1 MSDAK
6 KTRFEY
12 IMETFFKPGTQIK
25 DIKNLLQLKVDNM
38 KDFDENI
45 VAFFTEMKVD
55 KIKDLIEV
63 KFEELERKLL
73 DRKFLRETV
82 DYIMVTSKILK
93 KLVDMKTK
101 EKAEIPTKI
110 AIMGMQNAGKTSLI
124 NFLLAQSPDE
134 KFKETEPTVSVDH
147 KIMKLDN
154 HQLAIWD
161 FGGQESFR
169 KEYLQNPDE
178 FFVNTGL
185 LMFIVDSQDDTFYAD
200 SIEYLHSILEIMQK
214 MNPSLHVVV
223 DLHKYD
229 PDLTSDID
237 FLVKTQWLEEKFK
250 TLLKATKFSYEFM
263 RTSIFSEITGANA
276 PEIARS
282 LKETMLLK
290 TTEKSKI
297 AELNMLKSILF
308 VQAKIYYSMMTNL
321 AEITG
326 KLKALES
333 RLPAGM
339 PPGITPMPNPNLPPP
354 ASMSLPPP
362 PPPRFTGHTPAD
374 DSKMTLVS
382 ELKEMFKKR
391 RINVPDN

>member
-1 MSDAK
+1 
-6 KTRFEY
+6 
-12 IMETFFKPGTQIK
+12 METFFKPGTAIK
-25 DIKNLLQLKVDNM
+25 DLKNLLQLKVDTM
-38 KDFDENI
+38 KDFDEKI

-63 KFEELERKLL
+63 KFEELEKKLL
-73 DRKFLRETV
+73 DRKYPRETV

-93 KLVDMKTK
+93 KLVEMKTK
-101 EKAEIPTKI
+101 DKVEIPTKI

-124 NFLLAQSPDE
+124 NFLLARSPDE

-147 KIMKLDN
+147 KTMKLGD

-200 SIEYLHSILEIMQK
+200 SIEYLHSILDIMQK

-229 PDLTSDID
+229 PDMIQDID

-276 PEIARS
+276 PEIARG
-282 LKETMLLK
+282 LKETLLLK
-290 TTEKSKI
+290 SDENSKGV
-297 AELNMLKSILF
+297 ELSMLKNILF
-308 VQAKIYYSMMTNL
+308 VQAKTYYNLMTNL
-321 AEITG
+321 SDING
-326 KLKALES
+326 KLQALES
-333 RLPAGM
+333 RIPAGM
-339 PPGITPMPNPNLPPP
+339 PPGIAPIPMSNLPPP
-354 ASMSLPPP
+354 SSTSLPPP

-391 RINVPDN
+391 RINVPAS

>member
-1 MSDAK
+1 
-6 KTRFEY
+6 
-12 IMETFFKPGTQIK
+12 METFFKPGTQIK
-25 DIKNLLQLKVDNM
+25 DMKNLLQLKVDNM
-38 KDFDENI
+38 KDFDEKT
-45 VAFFTEMKVD
+45 VSFFTEMKVD

-63 KFEELERKLL
+63 KFEELEKKLL
-73 DRKFLRETV
+73 DHKFPRETV

-93 KLVDMKTK
+93 KLVEMKSK
-101 EKAEIPTKI
+101 DKAEIPTKI

-147 KIMKLDN
+147 KSMKLDD

-200 SIEYLHSILEIMQK
+200 SIEYLNSILDIMQK

-229 PDLTSDID
+229 PDMVQDID

-282 LKETMLLK
+282 LKETLLLRSD
-290 TTEKSKI
+290 ENSK
-297 AELNMLKSILF
+297 AVEMSMLKNILF
-308 VQAKIYYSMMTNL
+308 VQAKTYYNLMTNL
-321 AEITG
+321 ADINR
-326 KLKALES
+326 KLQALES
-333 RLPAGM
+333 RIPAGM
-339 PPGITPMPNPNLPPP
+339 PPGFTQMSIPNLPPP
-354 ASMSLPPP
+354 PSTTLPPP
-362 PPPRFTGHTPAD
+362 PPPRFIGHTVAD

-391 RINVPDN
+391 RINVPAS